1 MFRKSVYLVAM
12 GLILVSVAAVAQNAG
27 KENAAVTSAEK
38 WLRLID
44 EGNYA
49 KSYTEAAAY
58 FRNAVTQQK
67 WEQSMQ
73 AVRKPLGKM
82 VSRELKSKAY
92 KTSLPG
98 APDGQY
104 VEMHF
109 GTSFASKKS
118 AVETVI
124 FKMDAGGKWRVVGY
138 FIR

>member
-1 MFRKSVYLVAM
+1 MFRKSVCLVAM
-12 GLILVSVAAVAQNAG
+12 GLILVPVVGFAQNAG
-27 KENAAVTSAEK
+27 KENAAATAAEK

-58 FRNAVTQQK
+58 FRNAVTHEK

-82 VSRELKSKAY
+82 ISRELKSKAY
-92 KTSLPG
+92 KSSLPG

-104 VEMHF
+104 VVMHF
-109 GTSFASKKS
+109 GTSFANKTS

-124 FKMDAGGKWRVVGY
+124 FKMGADGEWKAVGY